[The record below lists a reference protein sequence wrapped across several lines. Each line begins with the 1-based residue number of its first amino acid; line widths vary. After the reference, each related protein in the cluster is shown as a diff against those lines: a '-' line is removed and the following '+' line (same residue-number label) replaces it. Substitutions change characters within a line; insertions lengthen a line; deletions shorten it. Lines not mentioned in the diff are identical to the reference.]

1 MSQTISDFK
10 NGFNG
15 GTRANRFAIEFN
27 WPTSVVSNGPNLTYH
42 AVAAKLPEGELGSI
56 SIPYRGRV
64 AHFAGDRDYKPWT
77 VTIIDDTG
85 NNESW
90 SLFHKWSNLLNS
102 HKTNTATDQTFKASG
117 ANSLLKTI
125 VVNQLSHATNNSNT
139 ATAGHAVLRKITL
152 NHAWPS
158 EVGQIGFDMGEGGSL
173 VSFTVT
179 FSYDYHELTTTQTPQ
194 TT

>member
-10 NGFNG
+10 DGFNG
-15 GTRANRFAIEFN
+15 GTRANRFSIKFN
-27 WPTSVVSNGPNLTYH
+27 WPTAVDATGVNLTYH

-102 HKTNTATDQTFKASG
+102 HVNNTSLDPTFA
-117 ANSLLKTI
+117 ANGSNLLLKTI
-125 VVNQLSHATNNSNT
+125 EVNQLSHSTGNSNLN
-139 ATAGHAVLRKITL
+139 TAGHDVLRTITL

-179 FSYDYHELTTTQTPQ
+179 FSYDYYELTQIQ
-194 TT
+194 N

>member
-15 GTRANRFAIEFN
+15 GTRANRFSIKFN
-27 WPTSVVSNGPNLTYH
+27 WPAAVQAGDVNLTYH

-102 HKTNTATDQTFKASG
+102 HATNKSLDPTFA
-117 ANSLLKTI
+117 ANGSNLLLKTI
-125 VVNQLSHATNNSNT
+125 EVNQLSHSTGNNNDY
-139 ATAGHAVLRKITL
+139 TAGHDVLRKITL

-179 FSYDYHELTTTQTPQ
+179 FSYDYYELSDIQN
-194 TT
+194 

>member
-15 GTRANRFAIEFN
+15 GTRANRFSIKFN
-27 WPTSVVSNGPNLTYH
+27 WPAAVQAGDVNLTYH

-102 HKTNTATDQTFKASG
+102 HATNKSLDPTFA
-117 ANSLLKTI
+117 ANGSNLLLKTI
-125 VVNQLSHATNNSNT
+125 EVNQLSHSLGNSTTN
-139 ATAGHAVLRKITL
+139 TAGHGVLRKITL

-179 FSYDYHELTTTQTPQ
+179 FSYDYYDLTTIQT
-194 TT
+194 

>member
-15 GTRANRFAIEFN
+15 GTRANRFSIKFN
-27 WPTSVVSNGPNLTYH
+27 WPDAVDATGVDLTYH

-90 SLFHKWSNLLNS
+90 SRFHKWSNLLNS
-102 HKTNTATDQTFKASG
+102 HATNKSLDPTFAANGNG
-117 ANSLLKTI
+117 AKLLKTI
-125 VVNQLSHATNNSNT
+125 EVYQLSHSLGNSNT
-139 ATAGHAVLRKITL
+139 NTAEHGVLRKITL

-179 FSYDYHELTTTQTPQ
+179 FSYDYYDLSTIQT
-194 TT
+194 

>member
-15 GTRANRFAIEFN
+15 GTRANRFAIKFN
-27 WPTSVVSNGPNLTYH
+27 WPNAVQASDVNLTYH

-102 HKTNTATDQTFKASG
+102 HATNKSLDPTFA
-117 ANSLLKTI
+117 ANGNTNLLLKTI
-125 VVNQLSHATNNSNT
+125 EVNQLSHSTGNSNT
-139 ATAGHAVLRKITL
+139 YTAGHDILRKITL

-179 FSYDYHELTTTQTPQ
+179 FSYDYYDLTTIQT
-194 TT
+194 

>member
-15 GTRANRFAIEFN
+15 GTRANRFSIKFN
-27 WPTSVVSNGPNLTYH
+27 WPAAVQAGDVNLTYH

-102 HKTNTATDQTFKASG
+102 HANNTSLDPTFAAIGNG
-117 ANSLLKTI
+117 AKLLKTI
-125 VVNQLSHATNNSNT
+125 EVNQLSHSTGNSNLN
-139 ATAGHAVLRKITL
+139 TAGHDVLRTIIL

-179 FSYDYHELTTTQTPQ
+179 FSYDYYDLTTIQT
-194 TT
+194 

>member
-15 GTRANRFAIEFN
+15 GTRANRFSIKFN
-27 WPTSVVSNGPNLTYH
+27 WPAAVEASDVNLTYH

-102 HKTNTATDQTFKASG
+102 HATNKSLDPTFA
-117 ANSLLKTI
+117 ANGSNLLLKTI
-125 VVNQLSHATNNSNT
+125 EVNQLSHSLGIEDQSPN
-139 ATAGHAVLRKITL
+139 TAGHGVLRKITL
-152 NHAWPS
+152 KHAWPS

-179 FSYDYHELTTTQTPQ
+179 FSYDYYDLTTIQT
-194 TT
+194 